1 MTHRLSVYYLRL
13 LLLSIVFLTP
23 SVYSQSSNE
32 LPPEEV
38 IARAITFMGGDAYLK
53 VKTQVS
59 RGRYS
64 VIRDGTI
71 VSFQRFHDVIA
82 FPDSERTEFKAGKVA
97 TVQSN
102 VGESGWIFDG
112 NMDSLKDQNE
122 EQIKNFSRGM
132 RVSLDSLLRGNCK
145 GKATLEY
152 AGRRQ
157 ATLGKRNDVL
167 KLTYDDGLVV
177 EFEIGADDGVPV
189 KAIQRRNNADG
200 EEVVEEDRYAQ
211 FIAVGAIKA
220 PFIIDRFQNGNHLSR
235 INVES
240 VEYNSTVPDAYFT
253 KPSNQKELKK
263 SLKL

>member
-1 MTHRLSVYYLRL
+1 MTHYLRL
-13 LLLSIVFLTP
+13 LLLFTFILT
-23 SVYSQSSNE
+23 STVYSQSSANE
-32 LPPEEV
+32 VLPEEV
-38 IARAITFMGGDAYLK
+38 IARAVGFMGGDAYLG

-64 VIRDGTI
+64 VIRDGAI
-71 VSFQRFHDVIA
+71 VSFQKFHDVIV
-82 FPDSERTEFKAGKVA
+82 FPDSQRTEFKAGKVV

-102 VGESGWIFDG
+102 VGETGWIFDG

-122 EQIKNFSRGM
+122 EQIRNFDRGL
-132 RVSLDSLLRGNCK
+132 RVSLDTLLRGAWK
-145 GKATLEY
+145 GEATLEH

-157 ATLGKRNDVL
+157 ASLGKRNDVL
-167 KLTYDDGLVV
+167 KLTYADGLVV
-177 EFEIGADDGVPV
+177 EFEFGADDGVPV
-189 KAIQRRNNADG
+189 KAIHRRDNSDG

-211 FIAVGAIKA
+211 FIALGAIKA

-240 VEYNSTVPDAYFT
+240 VEYNSTVPEAYFT